1 MTLTL
6 FTLQPALSRG
16 EIRCIGATSIDKFK
30 KTIEK
35 DAALERRFQQV
46 LINQPSVNSTISI
59 LRGLRSRYESY
70 HGTVISEGALQASC
84 HLAARYISGRF
95 LPDKAIDLMDEAT
108 SQVKM
113 EQTLKP
119 EALDIIERIIGQLE
133 MEERSL
139 RPKAASEKAAAHC
152 LQDIESKLASLRE
165 QRVELIASLPERP
178 ITAAAP
184 GGRHWTEALRLANEI
199 ERLNDLADEADDE
212 GDVEQA
218 VEYRTRV
225 SLLEEEMKEMG
236 KIPPAG
242 NHMNGSGPHKH
253 EVLEG
258 DVAKV
263 VSKWTGIPITKLV
276 ASERDK
282 LLHLTDELHR
292 RIIGQ
297 EEAVGAVA
305 EAIQRSRA
313 DLADENGPIS
323 SFMFLGPTGVGKTEL
338 AKALAA
344 YMFNS
349 EDAMVRLDMSEY
361 MEKHAVSRL
370 IGAPPGYVGYDEG
383 GLLTDAVKRRPYSV
397 VLFDEI
403 EKAHVDVVSLLGCG
417 VYSALT
423 RFIQTP

>member
-1 MTLTL
+1 MLV
-6 FTLQPALSRG
+6 
-16 EIRCIGATSIDKFK
+16 ATIIHPTPDPHPNL
-30 KTIEK
+30 
-35 DAALERRFQQV
+35 DVQAA
-46 LINQPSVNSTISI
+46 
-59 LRGLRSRYESY
+59 
-70 HGTVISEGALQASC
+70 A

-119 EALDIIERIIGQLE
+119 EALDVIERKIGQLE

-152 LQDIESKLASLRE
+152 LQDIEAKLATLRS
-165 QRVELIASLPERP
+165 QKAELVASLPERP
-178 ITAAAP
+178 ISAAAP

-212 GDVEQA
+212 GDVDEA
-218 VEYRTRV
+218 VEFRTRA
-225 SLLEEEMKEMG
+225 SQLEEEMKEMG

-242 NHMNGSGPHKH
+242 GGLMNGSGPHKH
-253 EVLEG
+253 QVLEG

-263 VSKWTGIPITKLV
+263 VSRWTGIPITKLV
-276 ASERDK
+276 ASEREK

-349 EDAMVRLDMSEY
+349 EEAMVRLDMSEY

-403 EKAHVDVVSLLGCG
+403 EKAHVDVFNILLQILDDGRVTDTQGSTISFKNCLIIMTSNLG
-417 VYSALT
+417 SAEIFT
-423 RFIQTP
+423 AQSAEESDRSAVKDRVMVHVKDHFRPEFIK